1 MMQSRIEGHIAYLV
15 VSYGESGGGGKG
27 WAKKFHAVGW
37 TICVE
42 QEKSLVTIQ
51 AQYNVTG
58 ERNESIDPRW

>member
-1 MMQSRIEGHIAYLV
+1 MVQSRLEGHITYLV
-15 VSYGESGGGGKG
+15 VSYGERGGGGEG

-37 TICVE
+37 AICVV

-51 AQYNVTG
+51 AQYNVTR